1 MLQATGGTSKGS
13 LGLWWSIW
21 QKLLGKPRSGFSIIH
36 VCWRFWANMRC
47 YQWEQWISFLVAISQ
62 IQPPKWSWM
71 YWSCLSIRSCR
82 SQWWQQCWLGDRLLQ
97 IGGRGCGT
105 VMEILPTKYIWIP
118 YLMNLIQMEE
128 MCCLVM
134 FGWSAVHSRREKRVV
149 SCNVAAPPKLFL
161 QAQKTYVQ
169 SKNCMNVKLP
179 HGRTYK
185 ANFLGNELYWIT

>member
-21 QKLLGKPRSGFSIIH
+21 QKLLRKPRRGFSIVHH

-82 SQWWQQCWLGDRLLQ
+82 SQWWQQCWLGDRLHE
-97 IGGRGCGT
+97 IGGTWLWHSYGNLAYQVHLNTCH
-105 VMEILPTKYIWIP
+105 IWWTWFRWKKCVVW
-118 YLMNLIQMEE
+118 L
-128 MCCLVM
+128 CLVGLSIQEGKR
-134 FGWSAVHSRREKRVV
+134 GWCHATLQLHQSYFFRLKRHMCRVRI
-149 SCNVAAPPKLFL
+149 AWTWRYHTAEHTKQIF
-161 QAQKTYVQ
+161 
-169 SKNCMNVKLP
+169 
-179 HGRTYK
+179 
-185 ANFLGNELYWIT
+185 

>member
-21 QKLLGKPRSGFSIIH
+21 QKLLGKPRRGFSIVHH

-82 SQWWQQCWLGDRLLQ
+82 SQWWQQCWLGDRLHE
-97 IGGRGCGT
+97 IGGTWLWHSYGNLAYQVHLNTIFDELDSDGRNVLFGYVWLVCPFKKGKEGG
-105 VMEILPTKYIWIP
+105 VMQRCSSTKAISS
-118 YLMNLIQMEE
+118 
-128 MCCLVM
+128 
-134 FGWSAVHSRREKRVV
+134 G
-149 SCNVAAPPKLFL
+149 
-161 QAQKTYVQ
+161 
-169 SKNCMNVKLP
+169 SKDIC
-179 HGRTYK
+179 
-185 ANFLGNELYWIT
+185 AE